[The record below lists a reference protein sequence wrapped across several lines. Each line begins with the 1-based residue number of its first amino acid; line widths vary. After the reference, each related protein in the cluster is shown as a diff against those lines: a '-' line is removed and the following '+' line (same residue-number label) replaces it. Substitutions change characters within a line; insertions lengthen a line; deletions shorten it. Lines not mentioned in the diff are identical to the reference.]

1 MMDSHD
7 QFNRDRLFA
16 RLDDESQP
24 WDVVVIGGGATG
36 VGVAVDA
43 ATRGYRVALF
53 EQHDFGKGTS
63 SRSTKLVHGGVRYL
77 EQGNVG
83 LVREAL
89 HERGRLCQNAPHLVH
104 PLPTIVPLHSQ
115 WERIYYGIGLRVY
128 DLLSG
133 RLRLGP
139 SRHLSLAET
148 QAEIP
153 TLETAGL
160 CGGIRYFDGAFDDAR
175 LLVNLVQTAIEAG
188 AVCLNYVPVREL
200 VKESGRV
207 VGVVVVDAETGS
219 ERRVQGRVV
228 INATGPFSDHT
239 RRLDDPQ
246 AEAAIVPSQ
255 GIHLV
260 FDRAFMPG
268 DTALVVPKTR
278 DGRIVFAIPWHEHA
292 VVGTTD
298 TPLKEASLEPRP
310 LPAEIEF
317 LLETIAPYWTRKP
330 QPSDIRSIFAGVR
343 PLARS
348 GDSHNTA
355 KLARDHVIRVSTS
368 GLISIMGGKWT
379 TYRKMAEDGVDRA
392 IVVGG
397 LLSKPCR
404 TKTLRIHGAEGTYSQ
419 GVLAGYGGDGQAI
432 NQLASSRPEL
442 AAPLAD
448 RLAYN
453 AAQVVWAAR
462 HEMARSVEDVLA
474 RRVRI
479 LFLDAAAALAA
490 APKVAELLAAELG
503 RDATWR
509 ADQLQQF
516 QLVAEHYRY
525 HAGA

>member
-1 MMDSHD
+1 MMDSENA
-7 QFNRDRLFA
+7 FSRERLFA
-16 RLDDESQP
+16 RLDDENQP

-89 HERGRLCQNAPHLVH
+89 QERGRLCQNASHLVH

-115 WERIYYGIGLRVY
+115 WERVYYGIGLKVY

-153 TLETAGL
+153 MLQTTGL

-188 AVCLNYVPVREL
+188 AVCLNYTPVREL

-207 VGVVVVDAETGS
+207 VGVVAEDAETGR
-219 ERRVQGRVV
+219 ELRIQARVV

-260 FDRAFMPG
+260 FDRTFMPG

-278 DGRIVFAIPWHEHA
+278 DGRVVFAIPWHEHA

-298 TPLKEASLEPRP
+298 TLLKEASLEPRP
-310 LPAEIEF
+310 LPSEIEF
-317 LLETIAPYWTRKP
+317 LLETIAPYWTCQP
-330 QPSDIRSIFAGVR
+330 QPADIRSIFAGIR

-348 GDSHNTA
+348 GDSRNTA

-379 TYRKMAEDGVDRA
+379 TYRRMAEDGLNRA
-392 IVVGG
+392 IAVGG
-397 LLSKPCR
+397 LLPKPCR
-404 TKTLRIHGAEGTYSQ
+404 TKTLRIHGADGTYSQ
-419 GVLAGYGGDGQAI
+419 GVLAGYGGDGPAI
-432 NQLASSRPEL
+432 AQLATSASEL
-442 AAPLAD
+442 SHPLAD
-448 RLAYN
+448 RLPYL

-462 HEMARSVEDVLA
+462 YEMARSVEDVLA

-490 APKVAELLAAELG
+490 APRVAELLAGELSH
-503 RDATWR
+503 DAAWQ
-509 ADQLQQF
+509 ADQVQQF
-516 QLVAEHYRY
+516 QTVAEHYQY
-525 HAGA
+525 HAND

>member
-1 MMDSHD
+1 MDS
-7 QFNRDRLFA
+7 QIAFNRERLIA
-16 RLDDESQP
+16 RLDDENQL

-115 WERIYYGIGLRVY
+115 WERVYYGLGLKVY

-133 RLRLGP
+133 RMRLGP

-148 QAEIP
+148 LAEIP
-153 TLETAGL
+153 TLQTRGL
-160 CGGIRYFDGAFDDAR
+160 CGGIRYFDGAFDDSR
-175 LLVNLVQTAIEAG
+175 LLVNLVQTAIESD
-188 AVCLNYVPVREL
+188 AVCLNYAPVREL

-207 VGVVVVDAETGS
+207 AGVVAEDAETGK
-219 ERRVQGRVV
+219 ELRVKARVV
-228 INATGPFSDHT
+228 VNATGPFSDT
-239 RRLDDPQ
+239 VRRIDDPQ
-246 AEAAIVPSQ
+246 ADAAIVPSQ

-260 FDRAFMPG
+260 FDREFMPG

-278 DGRIVFAIPWHEHA
+278 DGRVVFAIPWHEHA
-292 VVGTTD
+292 IVGTTD
-298 TPLKEASLEPRP
+298 TLLKEVSLEPRP
-310 LPAEIEF
+310 LPSEIEF
-317 LLETIAPYWTRKP
+317 LLETIAPYWSRKP
-330 QPSDIRSIFAGVR
+330 QPADILSIFAGIR

-348 GDSHNTA
+348 GDSRNTA

-392 IVVGG
+392 IAVGG
-397 LLSKPCR
+397 LLPRPCR
-404 TKTLRIHGAEGTYSQ
+404 TKTLRIHGAEGRHTQ
-419 GVLAGYGGDGQAI
+419 GVLAGYGADGPAI
-432 NQLASSRPEL
+432 KQLATLRPEL
-442 AAPLAD
+442 AVPLAD
-448 RLAYN
+448 RLPYV

-462 HEMARSVEDVLA
+462 REMARSVEDVLA

-479 LFLDAAAALAA
+479 LFLDAVAALAA
-490 APKVAELLAAELG
+490 APKVAELLASELG
-503 RDATWR
+503 RDAAWQ

-516 QLVAEHYRY
+516 RTVAEHYHH
-525 HAGA
+525 HAND

>member
-1 MMDSHD
+1 MESQN
-7 QFNRDRLFA
+7 QFSRERLLA
-16 RLDDESQP
+16 RLDDTNQL

-89 HERGRLCQNAPHLVH
+89 DERGRLCQNAPHLVH

-115 WERIYYGIGLRVY
+115 WERVYYGIGLKVY

-153 TLETAGL
+153 TLQTAGL

-175 LLVNLVQTAIEAG
+175 LLVNLVQTAIEAD
-188 AVCLNYVPVREL
+188 AVCLNYTPVREL
-200 VKESGRV
+200 VKDSGRV
-207 VGVVVVDAETGS
+207 VGVVAEDAESGQ
-219 ERRVQGRVV
+219 ELRIQGRVV
-228 INATGPFSDHT
+228 VNATGPFSDHM

-278 DGRIVFAIPWHEHA
+278 DGRVVFAIPWHEHA

-298 TPLKEASLEPRP
+298 TLLEDASLEPRP
-310 LPAEIEF
+310 LPSEIEF
-317 LLETIAPYWTRKP
+317 LLETITPYWTRQP
-330 QPSDIRSIFAGVR
+330 QPADIRSIFAGIR

-355 KLARDHVIRVSTS
+355 KLARNHVIRVSTS
-368 GLISIMGGKWT
+368 GLVSIMGGKWT
-379 TYRKMAEDGVDRA
+379 TYRRMAEDGVDRA
-392 IVVGG
+392 IAVGG
-397 LLSKPCR
+397 LLPKPCR
-404 TKTLRIHGAEGTYSQ
+404 TKTLHIHGAEGTYSP
-419 GVLAGYGGDGQAI
+419 GVLAGYGGDGVAI
-432 NQLASSRPEL
+432 GEIAAARPEL
-442 AAPLAD
+442 AALLAE
-448 RLAYN
+448 RLPYVG
-453 AAQVVWAAR
+453 AQVVWAAC
-462 HEMARSVEDVLA
+462 HEMARSVEDILA
-474 RRVRI
+474 RRTRA
-479 LFLDAAAALAA
+479 LFLDADAALAA
-490 APKVAELLAAELG
+490 APKVAELLAGELG
-503 RDATWR
+503 RDPAWQ

-516 QLVAEHYRY
+516 AAVAEHYRY
-525 HAGA
+525 QGVA